1 MVDIY
6 KTNRHLILDLDATV
20 IHSLENFDEFHK
32 LKVVKD
38 PELRPRFYFFKV
50 IDMEDGTHGK
60 GVESYTC
67 GVFRPHVK
75 NFIDFSTKYFD
86 RVFIWSAGI
95 FGYVEYIQEEI
106 FYHCDIKPTLIWS
119 RSECVK
125 KSDGSLYKPLSK
137 FYKYA
142 SKFGANPTNTLIL
155 DDNSLTFVENVSN
168 AIHIP
173 PYEVEKV
180 TEDSDG
186 NTIITDPISKQ
197 KVLEDDIC
205 LLQFS
210 YWLCTKDVLN
220 AKDIRKTNKKNIF
233 KTSLESY
240 IEQINKENNI
250 L

>member
-1 MVDIY
+1 MVNIY

-20 IHSLENFDEFHK
+20 IHSLVNYDEFQR
-32 LKVVKD
+32 LKVMKD

-60 GVESYTC
+60 GIESYTC
-67 GVFRPHVK
+67 GVFRPHVH
-75 NFIDFSTKYFD
+75 NFIEFASKYFD
-86 RVFIWSAGI
+86 KIFLWSAGLN
-95 FGYVEYIQEEI
+95 GYVYAIQEEI
-106 FYHCDIKPTLIWS
+106 FYHSDIKPSLIWS
-119 RSECVK
+119 RSDCVK
-125 KSDGSLYKPLSK
+125 KNGIFYKPLSK

-142 SKFGANPTNTLIL
+142 EKFGANATNTLIL
-155 DDNSLTFVENVSN
+155 DDNELTFVENISN

-173 PYEVEKV
+173 VYEVEKT
-180 TEDSDG
+180 TEDNDG
-186 NTIITDPISKQ
+186 NSIIIEPVTKK

-220 AKDIRKTNKKNIF
+220 AKDIRKTNKKYIF

-250 L
+250 

>member
-32 LKVVKD
+32 LKVMTD
-38 PELRPRFYFFKV
+38 PELRPRVYFFKI

-60 GVESYTC
+60 GVESHTWGC
-67 GVFRPHVK
+67 LRPHVK
-75 NFIDFSTKYFD
+75 NFIEFATKYFTM
-86 RVFIWSAGI
+86 VHIWSAALRC
-95 FGYVEYIQEEI
+95 YVYAIQEEV
-106 FYHCDIKPTLIWS
+106 FYHSDIKPTIVWS
-119 RSECVK
+119 RSECGTNK
-125 KSDGSLYKPLSK
+125 HGRLYKPLSK
-137 FYKYA
+137 FYKIAEKY
-142 SKFGANPTNTLIL
+142 GATPLNTLIL
-155 DDNSLTFVENVSN
+155 DDNDETFTENINN

-173 PYEVEKV
+173 KYEVE
-180 TEDSDG
+180 TLDEDSEG
-186 NTIITDPISKQ
+186 NTIVDTAVTKKKI
-197 KVLEDDIC
+197 LEDDIC

-240 IEQINKENNI
+240 IEQINKENSA
-250 L
+250 